1 MGNRFL
7 GGTFCSRNHGGCK
20 STSRFLKTPK
30 EIPQV
35 HSISMRIP
43 IPAQSSLTIAHL
55 EFQRATHRAANL
67 LRRDGEDLD
76 GKVVAIIAQ
85 SDTVLY
91 HATLVGIMTR
101 KLCCAGLQS
110 LLRASSCHRILA
122 TRATLAPLLA
132 GLEKQVAEVDPEF
145 ALSIEEISSLSDIYP
160 HLGVETPDC
169 QFQPYSSAGPRPSLD
184 DVGLYLHSSGST
196 GYPKAIAQTNRAL
209 EQWSQLLHQ
218 DIDLAPVAEVRVHTE
233 QPIANMG
240 LPSFHPLGI
249 VCQPLSGTPVAVYT
263 PTATSPS
270 SFPIFPS
277 PGGVL
282 EHARKTKC
290 RSLTSARPSRDMF
303 WAGGP
308 LPQRIGDAL
317 VDTGVGL
324 LSIYG
329 TTETGPIST
338 VFRREEDAKEWAWFG
353 ISGLMK
359 PRWVSQGDG
368 TFECQLLNSVAGT
381 VMFGSE
387 RPQTGIL
394 IETTPSL
401 KIDVRNAIEL
411 AELRNKIWPIIEEAN
426 KNSPAF
432 SRIFKEMILFTSSDK
447 PLPRS
452 GKGTVQRKAAI
463 TLYATEI
470 ESIYKTVEEQI
481 SAIDTIEPPVVWE
494 VNLIHDW
501 ILELAG
507 NVCNSAI
514 MSSKVDLKQ
523 QGFDSLTATVFRLH
537 IVKALRSHQN
547 SVLARAV
554 DAIPQNL
561 AYAYPTISQLA
572 SFLASL
578 VGGLTDTVNREIDM
592 EHSVA
597 TNASSPLPE
606 SEESI
611 VEICSGP
618 GIPLIVFPGATGR
631 LGPLLALRAHFTGTL
646 WGAQVTKA
654 TPAPLASHAQ
664 FIVEKLLQKQPH
676 GPYRLAAYSGSTVL
690 GIAVAK
696 LLEGRGEQ
704 VAQLSFIDH
713 FPLLWTTEEHELLVR
728 EQLSVLVDRTVQY
741 IIDML
746 YQEPLYGPGSEQI
759 AQLEAALAG
768 SSNAEKSAVVII
780 EGTRRM
786 TPPLCE
792 FLADFCPPN
801 VERTYS
807 TFAEPFILWVS
818 SVQAPFSLLIAE
830 FGIKIT
836 VPETS
841 RRSWADLGAHLCHKS
856 VEQRFITGVGHY
868 GILGDKRTAKFLERW
883 GHSQ

>member
-1 MGNRFL
+1 MLIPDVVSQNAK
-7 GGTFCSRNHGGCK
+7 RNPSGPFYIYAH
-20 STSRFLKTPK
+20 PD
-30 EIPQV
+30 
-35 HSISMRIP
+35 
-43 IPAQSSLTIAHL
+43 SSAIVTITHL
-55 EFQRATHRAANL
+55 EFQRATHRAASL

-76 GKVVAIIAQ
+76 GQVVAIIAQ

-91 HATLVGIMTR
+91 HATLVGIMTANCVPFPISPR
-101 KLCCAGLQS
+101 NSPAGILQ

-132 GLEKQVAEVDPEF
+132 GLEKQVAEADTEF
-145 ALSIEEISSLSDIYP
+145 ALSIEEIASLSDIYP
-160 HLGVETPDC
+160 HLGVEKPDC

-209 EQWSQLLHQ
+209 ERWSQLPH
-218 DIDLAPVAEVRVHTE
+218 IAEVRVHTE

-240 LPSFHPLGI
+240 LPSFHPLGF
-249 VCQPLSGTPVAVYT
+249 VCQLLQPLSGTPVAVYT

-270 SFPIFPS
+270 SLPILPS
-277 PGGVL
+277 PDNIL

-290 RSLTSARPSRDMF
+290 RSLTTVPAHLAIWFNSSDAVAYLATLHTIF

-317 VDTGVGL
+317 VDAGVGL
-324 LSIYG
+324 LSVYG
-329 TTETGPIST
+329 ATEMGAIST

-353 ISGLMK
+353 ISGFVT
-359 PRWVSQGDG
+359 PRWVPQGDG
-368 TFECQLLNSVAGT
+368 TFECQVLSSEHHTPMVENLEDVRGYATSDICINHPTKPYLWKIVGRVDEVIVHSSGEKTVSAPMENIVASSPYVAGT

-401 KIDVRNAIEL
+401 QIDVRNAIEL

-426 KNSPAF
+426 QNAPAF

-452 GKGTVQRKAAI
+452 SKGTVQRKAAI

-470 ESIYKTVEEQI
+470 ESIYNTVEEQI

-507 NVCNSAI
+507 NVCNSAT
-514 MSSKVDLKQ
+514 MSSKVDLRQ

-561 AYAYPTISQLA
+561 TYAYPTISQLA

-578 VGGLTDTVNREIDM
+578 V
-592 EHSVA
+592 
-597 TNASSPLPE
+597 
-606 SEESI
+606 
-611 VEICSGP
+611 
-618 GIPLIVFPGATGR
+618 
-631 LGPLLALRAHFTGTL
+631 
-646 WGAQVTKA
+646 
-654 TPAPLASHAQ
+654 
-664 FIVEKLLQKQPH
+664 
-676 GPYRLAAYSGSTVL
+676 
-690 GIAVAK
+690 
-696 LLEGRGEQ
+696 
-704 VAQLSFIDH
+704 
-713 FPLLWTTEEHELLVR
+713 
-728 EQLSVLVDRTVQY
+728 
-741 IIDML
+741 
-746 YQEPLYGPGSEQI
+746 
-759 AQLEAALAG
+759 
-768 SSNAEKSAVVII
+768 
-780 EGTRRM
+780 
-786 TPPLCE
+786 
-792 FLADFCPPN
+792 
-801 VERTYS
+801 
-807 TFAEPFILWVS
+807 
-818 SVQAPFSLLIAE
+818 
-830 FGIKIT
+830 
-836 VPETS
+836 
-841 RRSWADLGAHLCHKS
+841 
-856 VEQRFITGVGHY
+856 
-868 GILGDKRTAKFLERW
+868 
-883 GHSQ
+883 